1 MTTNEIF
8 NVLNNING
16 CKIVAIEY
24 TADVRM
30 NKRGNPLASFHVT
43 KTVKMTAQ
51 FGYNYQNAVNNRAE
65 KNGNER
71 DFVADSLPWGEWLVP
86 NKFISNGGEIY
97 VRFYAM
103 KNGTATI
110 NYFID
115 GNPASEAEI
124 AIIRQFTPA
133 RKESAKQAEHGIEGA
148 DQVRPFAIKLD
159 NIIGL
164 TYKGN

>member
-86 NKFISNGGEIY
+86 NKFISNGFKYSTNLSIPG
-97 VRFYAM
+97 
-103 KNGTATI
+103 
-110 NYFID
+110 
-115 GNPASEAEI
+115 SL
-124 AIIRQFTPA
+124 
-133 RKESAKQAEHGIEGA
+133 S
-148 DQVRPFAIKLD
+148 
-159 NIIGL
+159 
-164 TYKGN
+164 